1 MKGVVIKLVREGSE
15 RKEIKSNKNS
25 RRVIVNMQL
34 SEFEI
39 PPIWDALLITKKAP
53 IGMEAVRT
61 MLEVVSPKQY
71 KVIAVKHDI
80 FEAIAV
86 KKIDIKMLSL
96 EKLVTMLLEEGER
109 VADENALIKVKLD
122 VIVNVIKEINL

>member
-109 VADENALIKVKLD
+109 LADENALIKVKLD
-122 VIVNVIKEINL
+122 VIVNVTKEISL

>member
-86 KKIDIKMLSL
+86 KEIDIKMLSL
-96 EKLVTMLLEEGER
+96 EKLVSMLLEEGER
-109 VADENALIKVKLD
+109 LADENALIKVKLD
-122 VIVNVIKEINL
+122 VIVNVTKEISL

>member
-122 VIVNVIKEINL
+122 VIVNVTKEISL

>member
-1 MKGVVIKLVREGSE
+1 MKGVVKLVREGSE

-61 MLEVVSPKQY
+61 MLEVVSP
-71 KVIAVKHDI
+71 
-80 FEAIAV
+80 
-86 KKIDIKMLSL
+86 
-96 EKLVTMLLEEGER
+96 
-109 VADENALIKVKLD
+109 
-122 VIVNVIKEINL
+122 

>member
-1 MKGVVIKLVREGSE
+1 
-15 RKEIKSNKNS
+15 SNKNS

-86 KKIDIKMLSL
+86 KEIDIKILSL
-96 EKLVTMLLEEGER
+96 EKLVSMLLEEGER
-109 VADENALIKVKLD
+109 LADENALIKVKLD
-122 VIVNVIKEINL
+122 VIVNVTKEISL

>member
-122 VIVNVIKEINL
+122 VIVNVTKEINL